1 MRLTVPRKLKAIIM
15 GAPGSG
21 KGTIAGRITSNY
33 PQMEHKSSGDL
44 LRGQIEK
51 GTGIA
56 KEAQIYMNEGKVK
69 IKFFESSLFSKETP
83 DGIQVFFSTGGHRCK
98 VRKILLYKVHL
109 LHLYKVHSVF
119 FRENFW

>member
-44 LRGQIEK
+44 LRGQIDK
-51 GTGIA
+51 GTGLA
-56 KEAQIYMNEGKVK
+56 KEAQHYMNEGKV
-69 IKFFESSLFSKETP
+69 
-83 DGIQVFFSTGGHRCK
+83 
-98 VRKILLYKVHL
+98 
-109 LHLYKVHSVF
+109 
-119 FRENFW
+119 

>member
-69 IKFFESSLFSKETP
+69 IKMKFIFLILSLRDNACHT
-83 DGIQVFFSTGGHRCK
+83 
-98 VRKILLYKVHL
+98 
-109 LHLYKVHSVF
+109 SVF
-119 FRENFW
+119 F